1 MDETPDDDFLSVLED
16 DHLAPAP
23 LTSPVWRVLIVD
35 DDEDVHQTTRFAM
48 ANTPILG
55 RALQFFQAY
64 SAAQAERVLLEE
76 PNIAVILLDVVMER
90 EDAGLQLVRTI
101 REKLGISEARII
113 LRTGQPGYAPEIDA
127 IRDYDINDYKTKSE
141 LSRNRLYTTLTA
153 AIRCYDQIH
162 AINASR
168 RGLDMIIA
176 ASGKLTVRQGAREFA
191 AGIITQISA
200 LLRLEPEGIVCAY
213 DLCDDPPQTRVIAA
227 AGRYTDCID
236 QPLSALAQPQI
247 VQALA
252 TALRER
258 RNLYGGTSTT
268 LFFAGESGQDMAAYL
283 QTVSDVDENDRRLL
297 EVFCTNIS
305 VGLDNVLLFNR
316 LKDHAY
322 NDQLLHIPNRLAFI
336 QAVDR
341 RGPEGS
347 TVALIDIDHFS
358 QLNDALGHAY
368 GDALLIAVKDRL
380 QQQLPADCVLARV
393 TGDTYGVLGD
403 SGQVTP
409 QALLGLFR
417 QPFTVDGTQRM
428 ISASAGLVSLL
439 ETEGGGADALK
450 KANIALRR
458 AKEHHRGEHCHFTR
472 DMEFETRSRVKLLQD
487 LRVAFDRDRLF
498 VVYQPQ
504 VNLRS
509 GEVVGVEA
517 LLRWRTDDGR
527 FVPPDKFIPLAE
539 NSGLII
545 ALGAWVLRMACNAQ
559 TRLLREGARRLR
571 MAVNVS
577 VAQFR
582 HPSFL
587 DTVDE
592 ILSETGIEAES
603 LELEITESVAMLDAD
618 FMVDMLHRFKQRRIT
633 IAIDDFGTGFSSL
646 DMLRTLP
653 LSVVKIDRSLIDPT
667 PAPEACAVVQAICQ
681 LATALKLRVVAEG
694 VETQEQAWA
703 AQQAGCHEIQGYF
716 YARPLA
722 PEMASQW
729 LRAGAC
735 PEASASLAATI

>member
-1 MDETPDDDFLSVLED
+1 MNETPDDDLLSVLED
-16 DHLAPAP
+16 DAPTTLPGAAAA
-23 LTSPVWRVLIVD
+23 WRVLIVD

-55 RALQFFQAY
+55 RELQFFQAY
-64 SAAQAERVLLEE
+64 SAAQAEQLLREVE
-76 PNIAVILLDVVMER
+76 NIAVILLDVVMER
-90 EDAGLQLVRTI
+90 EDAGLKLVRTI
-101 REKLGISEARII
+101 REELGISEARII

-153 AIRCYDQIH
+153 AIRSYDQIH

-168 RGLDMIIA
+168 RGLDMIIQ
-176 ASGKLTVRQGAREFA
+176 ASGRLTLRQGAREFA

-213 DLCDDPPQTRVIAA
+213 DLRNDPPQTRVIAA
-227 AGRYTDCID
+227 AGRYADCID

-252 TALRER
+252 TAMRER
-258 RNLYGGTSTT
+258 RNLYGGNSTT

-283 QTVSDVDENDRRLL
+283 QTVSDIDDNDRRLL

-305 VGLDNVLLFNR
+305 VGLDNVLLFGR
-316 LKDHAY
+316 LRDHAY

-341 RGPEGS
+341 SGGPS
-347 TVALIDIDHFS
+347 KTVALLDIDHFS

-368 GDALLIAVKDRL
+368 GDALLVAVKDRL
-380 QQQLPADCVLARV
+380 QQQLPADCLLARV

-403 SGQVTP
+403 TSQVTP
-409 QALLGLFR
+409 LALLDMFR
-417 QPFTVDGTQRM
+417 KPFTVDGTQRM

-439 ETEGGGADALK
+439 EIDGGGADALK

-472 DMEFETRSRVKLLQD
+472 HMEFETRSRVKLLQD
-487 LRVAFDRDRLF
+487 LRIAFDRDRLF

-504 VNLRS
+504 ISLLN
-509 GEVVGVEA
+509 GEVMGVEA

-527 FVPPDKFIPLAE
+527 FVPPDQFIPLAE

-559 TRLLREGARRLR
+559 TRLMREGARRLR

-592 ILSETGIEAES
+592 ILAETGIEAEL

-618 FMVDMLHRFKQRRIT
+618 FMVNMLHRFKQRRIT

-646 DMLRTLP
+646 SYLERLNVDRL
-653 LSVVKIDRSLIDPT
+653 KIDRSFVSQMAQGGSSVRIVDTVIRLGQSLDLEI
-667 PAPEACAVVQAICQ
+667 I
-681 LATALKLRVVAEG
+681 AEG
-694 VETQEQAWA
+694 VETVEQARA
-703 AQQAGCHEIQGYF
+703 LTRMGCHEAQGYL
-716 YARPLA
+716 YSHPLEA
-722 PEMASQW
+722 EALLVF
-729 LRAGAC
+729 LRARDANRGA
-735 PEASASLAATI
+735 A